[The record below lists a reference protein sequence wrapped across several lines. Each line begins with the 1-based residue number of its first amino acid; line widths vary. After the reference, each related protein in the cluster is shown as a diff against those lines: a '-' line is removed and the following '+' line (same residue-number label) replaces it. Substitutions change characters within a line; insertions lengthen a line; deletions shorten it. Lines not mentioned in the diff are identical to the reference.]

1 VVRPSPVRGDRL
13 PLLTDRVCRVAAR
26 ARSGQSCGVKGRLAA
41 ACIAVLTSIVVSPAV
56 APAAARAAQP
66 EPLLTRERAMQVLR
80 QFERANAR
88 NNGSL
93 GVEGQGAIE
102 SPPIQL
108 IDDAN
113 FREVRNR
120 GGKSLGNQGT
130 VKRRRVFVP
139 NQAQYPL
146 EFLASERVSDG
157 SRQLLLFT
165 RPTEADKWKVSTA
178 AQLVTGPVPELVQ
191 DRAGYAARLDADHA
205 AALKLAP
212 EQLAPALADL
222 WARSEK
228 GAAPK
233 SELFESGLLTTEA
246 VNAFVGVLAASGID
260 GEVSFGFEPAPFP
273 VVSYAATGGRALV
286 VFAVAVHETIQ
297 PTGGAGALEQPRSR
311 GVFGGLVV
319 PGRYATVRYDRLML
333 LAAVVPPGGT
343 SARVRVIGQYA
354 GIVGAETTPADDLG
368 GGGVTA

>member
-1 VVRPSPVRGDRL
+1 M
-13 PLLTDRVCRVAAR
+13 
-26 ARSGQSCGVKGRLAA
+26 KGRLAA
-41 ACIAVLTSIVVSPAV
+41 ICIAVLASIVVSVTATPTRLVGTASGASSGV
-56 APAAARAAQP
+56 DRPGRSTPVTAHAAQP
-66 EPLLTRERAMQVLR
+66 EPLLTRQDALQVLR

-102 SPPIQL
+102 APPIQL

-113 FREVRNR
+113 FREARNR
-120 GGKSLGNQGT
+120 GKKSLGNQGT
-130 VKRRRVFVP
+130 VRRRQVFVP
-139 NQAQYPL
+139 NQSAYPL
-146 EFLASERVSDG
+146 EFLASERVNDG
-157 SRQLLLFT
+157 SNQLLVFT

-178 AQLVTGPVPELVQ
+178 AQLVVDPVPGLVQ
-191 DRAGYAARLDADHA
+191 ERAGYTARLDADHA
-205 AALKLAP
+205 ATLKLAP

-222 WARSEK
+222 WARSENST
-228 GAAPK
+228 APT
-233 SELFESGLLTTEA
+233 SELFEPGLLTTEA
-246 VNAFVGVLAASGID
+246 VNAFVGELAASGID
-260 GEVSFGFEPAPFP
+260 GEVSFDFAPAPFP

-286 VFAVAVHETIQ
+286 LFPVSVHETIR
-297 PTGGAGALEQPRSR
+297 PTGGAGVLEQPRSR

-354 GIVGAETTPADDLG
+354 GIVGAATTPADDLG
-368 GGGVTA
+368 NGDGGVTA

>member
-1 VVRPSPVRGDRL
+1 
-13 PLLTDRVCRVAAR
+13 VAHCTVGR
-26 ARSGQSCGVKGRLAA
+26 QSYGVKGRLAV
-41 ACIAVLTSIVVSPAV
+41 CIALASIVVSLG
-56 APAAARAAQP
+56 APPVAARAAQP
-66 EPLLTRERAMQVLR
+66 EPLLARDDALQVLR
-80 QFERANAR
+80 RFERSNAR

-120 GGKSLGNQGT
+120 GGKAIGNQGT
-130 VKRRRVFVP
+130 IRRRQVFVP
-139 NQAQYPL
+139 FQTQYPL

-157 SRQLLLFT
+157 SKQLLVFT
-165 RPTEADKWKVSTA
+165 RPTEADQWKVSSA
-178 AQLVTGPVPELVQ
+178 AQLVVDPVPAVVR

-205 AALKLAP
+205 AALKVAP

-222 WARSEK
+222 WARSEND
-228 GAAPK
+228 ATPT
-233 SELFESGLLTTEA
+233 SELFASGLLTTDA
-246 VNAFVGVLAASGID
+246 VNSFVGELAASGID

-273 VVSYAATGGRALV
+273 VISYAATGGRALV
-286 VFAVAVHETIQ
+286 VFAAAVHETIR

-311 GVFGGLVV
+311 AVFGGLVV
-319 PGRYATVRYDRLML
+319 PGQYATVRYDRLML
-333 LAAVVPPGGT
+333 LAAVIPPGGT

-354 GIVGAETTPADDLG
+354 GIVGAETTPADGLDD
-368 GGGVTA
+368 GGVTA